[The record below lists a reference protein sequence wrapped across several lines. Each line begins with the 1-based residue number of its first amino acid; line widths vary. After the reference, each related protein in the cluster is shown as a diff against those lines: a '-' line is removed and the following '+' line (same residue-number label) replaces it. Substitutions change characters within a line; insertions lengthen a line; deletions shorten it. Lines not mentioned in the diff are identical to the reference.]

1 MLVMRKLLLGAALA
15 ALSALLL
22 ACSDND
28 EQTPQSEAR
37 PEERETIW
45 DLFEDREDPATT
57 VRVNKYI
64 WQTAFEVLE
73 FLPIETVDPFTG
85 VIVTGWGRAPGGDQE
100 YKATVLVSDPSLD
113 VRALRMS
120 LLTREGPASEATVTA
135 IEDAILT
142 RARQLRRAAS

>member
-1 MLVMRKLLLGAALA
+1 MLVLRKVLLGAALA

-64 WQTAFEVLE
+64 WQAAFEVLE

-85 VIVTGWGRAPGGDQE
+85 VIVTGWGRAPGSDQE

>member
-1 MLVMRKLLLGAALA
+1 MRKLLLGAALA

-64 WQTAFEVLE
+64 WQAAFEVLE
-73 FLPIETVDPFTG
+73 FLRIETVEPFTG

>member
-64 WQTAFEVLE
+64 WQAAFEVLE